1 MAANWLRING
11 SEYINASQVRK
22 IKFIKSKNQYEL
34 TMTDKTTLA
43 ADVVEHATTF
53 DITDEKE
60 ITSESIASM

>member
-34 TMTDKTTLA
+34 TFTDKTTLA

-60 ITSESIASM
+60 KP